1 MSAPMN
7 QHTAAPAPAY
17 RMTLGRLLEGFDVAT
32 PHGVQVSDLVQ
43 DSRQASPGCVFL
55 ACRGRSTHG
64 LAYAGTAIE
73 RGAVAVLWESG
84 GGVEPPALSERVAAI
99 QVPHLGRLVGEIADR
114 FFRRPSADLRVA
126 GITGTNGKT
135 TTAYLLAQASDLLGR
150 RGWYV
155 GTLGHGRP
163 GDKMKPGLTTPDA
176 VTVQRHL
183 AQARDAGAAT
193 LALEVSSHAL
203 DQDRVGGVRFD
214 TAVFTNL
221 TRDHLDYHGTLEAY
235 GTAKARLFHAA
246 GLRSAVI
253 NVRDPFG
260 RDLVERLDPA
270 IEKIV
275 FTTANDVWAERGTGW
290 IRVPEL
296 RTTSHG
302 LTIHVD
308 TSWGAGTLR
317 SPLVGEFNAE
327 NLLAALGVLLGW
339 NVPLQR
345 ALAALAHCV
354 APPGR
359 MQAFGGGHSQPLV
372 LVDYAHTP
380 DALAKVLEAARAH
393 ARGRLICVFG
403 CGGDR
408 DPGKRPVMGAI
419 AEAAADLVVVTDD
432 NPRTEPSA
440 AIIEQILHGMRDPAG
455 ARVVPDRAEAIRH
468 ALEEAEAG
476 DVVVIAGKGHEEYQ
490 VIGTET
496 RPFSDREQVL
506 AALPSPRPSPAGA
519 REGAEPSPAAVAATS
534 PAKPG
539 EVSEPPRAADAAT
552 SPAKPGEVG
561 TGGEP

>member
-1 MSAPMN
+1 MT
-7 QHTAAPAPAY
+7 QGTTTAQPAY
-17 RMTLGRLLEGFDVAT
+17 RMTLGRLVEGFDVAA

-43 DSRQASPGCVFL
+43 DSREASPGCVFL
-55 ACRGRSTHG
+55 ACRGRTTHG
-64 LAYAGTAIE
+64 LAYAGTAVE
-73 RGAVAVLWESG
+73 RGAVAVLWEG
-84 GGVEPPALSERVAAI
+84 GGAVEPPALPERVAAI

-163 GDKMKPGLTTPDA
+163 GDSMTPGLTTPDA

-203 DQDRVGGVRFD
+203 DQERVGGVRFD

-246 GLRSAVI
+246 GLRCAVI

-302 LTIHVD
+302 LTIHVE

-317 SPLVGEFNAE
+317 SPLVGDFNAE
-327 NLLAALGVLLGW
+327 NLLAVLGVLLGW

-345 ALAALAHCV
+345 ALAALAHCE

-359 MQAFGGGHSQPLV
+359 MQAFGGGHAQPLV

-393 ARGRLICVFG
+393 ARGRLISVFG

-432 NPRTEPSA
+432 NPRTEASA
-440 AIIEQILHGMRDPAG
+440 SIIGQILKGMGEPTRAH
-455 ARVVPDRAEAIRH
+455 VVPDRAEAIRH
-468 ALEEAEAG
+468 ALEEAEPG

-490 VIGTET
+490 VVGTET

-506 AALPSPRPSPAGA
+506 ASLPSPRPSPRPSPANAG
-519 REGAEPSPAAVAATS
+519 EGAEPSP
-534 PAKPG
+534 
-539 EVSEPPRAADAAT
+539 AADAAT
-552 SPAKPGEVG
+552 SPAKPGEVKKG
-561 TGGEP
+561 DA

>member
-1 MSAPMN
+1 VSAAMPR
-7 QHTAAPAPAY
+7 TTGPAY

-43 DSRQASPGCVFL
+43 DSREATPGCVFL
-55 ACRGRSTHG
+55 ACRGRTTHG
-64 LAYAGTAIE
+64 LAHANAAVE

-84 GGVEPPALSERVAAI
+84 GGVEPPVLPERVAAI
-99 QVPHLGRLVGEIADR
+99 QVPHLGRLVGDIADR
-114 FFRRPSADLRVA
+114 FFRRPSGDLRVA

-135 TTAYLLAQASDLLGR
+135 TTAYLLAQASELLGR

-163 GDKMKPGLTTPDA
+163 GDAMTPGLTTPDA
-176 VTVQRHL
+176 VTVQRRL

-203 DQDRVGGVRFD
+203 DQDRVGGVSFD

-246 GLRSAVI
+246 GLRCAVI

-302 LTIHVD
+302 LTIHLES
-308 TSWGAGTLR
+308 SWGAGALR
-317 SPLVGEFNAE
+317 SRLVGDFNAE
-327 NLLAALGVLLGW
+327 NLLAVLGVLLGW
-339 NVPLQR
+339 NVPLQK

-359 MQAFGGGHSQPLV
+359 MEAFGGGAQPLV

-393 ARGRLICVFG
+393 ARERLLCVFG

-408 DPGKRPVMGAI
+408 DPGKRPLMGGI
-419 AEAAADLVVVTDD
+419 AEAAADLAIVTDD
-432 NPRTEPSA
+432 NPRTESSA
-440 AIIEQILHGMRDPAG
+440 TIIEQILGGMRDPAS
-455 ARVVPDRAEAIRH
+455 ALVVPDRAEAIRH
-468 ALEEAEAG
+468 ALDEAEPG
-476 DVVVIAGKGHEEYQ
+476 DVVVVAGKGHEAYQ
-490 VIGTET
+490 IVGTET
-496 RPFSDREQVL
+496 RPFSDREAVL
-506 AALPSPRPSPAGA
+506 ACLGPSPQPASAGTV
-519 REGAEPSPAAVAATS
+519 EGAP
-534 PAKPG
+534 
-539 EVSEPPRAADAAT
+539 
-552 SPAKPGEVG
+552 
-561 TGGEP
+561 